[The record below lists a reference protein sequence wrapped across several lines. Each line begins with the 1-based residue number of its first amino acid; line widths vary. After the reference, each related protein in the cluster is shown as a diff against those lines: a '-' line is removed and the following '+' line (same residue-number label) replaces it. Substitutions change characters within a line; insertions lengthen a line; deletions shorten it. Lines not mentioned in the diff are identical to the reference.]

1 MSWDSITFICRYEAY
16 DAISDLPLRVGKRV
30 RITTT
35 NVVNLNITSA
45 NVETL
50 VGSILAWRKQVDH
63 EQQAHMAMQLE
74 KVSIWDN
81 IVSS

>member
-1 MSWDSITFICRYEAY
+1 
-16 DAISDLPLRVGKRV
+16 LRVGKRV
-30 RITTT
+30 RITAT

-63 EQQAHMAMQLE
+63 EQQARMAMQLE
-74 KVSIWDN
+74 KVSI
-81 IVSS
+81 

>member
-1 MSWDSITFICRYEAY
+1 
-16 DAISDLPLRVGKRV
+16 LRVGKRV

-63 EQQAHMAMQLE
+63 EQQARMAMQLE
-74 KVSIWDN
+74 KVSI
-81 IVSS
+81 